1 MQSSTRTILLSLIT
15 LALLTARTGIAVAQE
30 DQKAV
35 DETVLAAL
43 APDDD
48 PDEPL
53 SGFYDT
59 ADLSL
64 VITGGNSSTTTFG
77 LHNLAEY
84 YWEPSSLRFNFGGL
98 VTDSRP
104 PEERTAVETGDG
116 GFEVIEGDR
125 QKTAE
130 NYFANLR
137 YDYSLSDRVYAFT
150 IGGWERN
157 PFAGF
162 NDRWQAA
169 LGLGW
174 IAIGKDRTKLDV
186 DLAGTWT
193 SESPVLGGTND
204 FGGLRLAYAFEQ
216 HVAEKTLFLSTLVLD
231 QNLQN
236 TDDLRADWF
245 NAIEV
250 SITDLIFLRTSFRIL
265 WRNDPLYETLPLYDA
280 SGNPVVDGGG
290 NQVEVPSQLNS
301 TDTYFVTSLVLKM

>member
-1 MQSSTRTILLSLIT
+1 MRVTTRTLLLSLIT
-15 LALLTARTGIAVAQE
+15 LALLGTRAGVATAQDDRA
-30 DQKAV
+30 AV

-77 LHNLAEY
+77 LSNLAEY
-84 YWEPSSLRFNFGGL
+84 YWEKSSLRFRFGGL
-98 VTDSRP
+98 STDSRP
-104 PEERTAVETGDG
+104 PEDRTAVQTGDG
-116 GFEVIEGDR
+116 GFEVVEPDK

-169 LGLGW
+169 LGVGW
-174 IAIGKDRTKLDV
+174 VALDKERTKLDV
-186 DLAGTWT
+186 DVAGTWT
-193 SESPVLGGTND
+193 SENPVLGGTND
-204 FGGLRLAYAFEQ
+204 FGGVRLAYAFEQ
-216 HVAEKTLFLSTLVLD
+216 HVTEKTLFLSTLVLD
-231 QNLQN
+231 QNLKN

-250 SITDLIFLRTSFRIL
+250 SITDLIFLRTSYRIM
-265 WRNDPLYETLPLYDA
+265 WRNDPLYETLPLFDA

-301 TDTYFVTSLVLKM
+301 TDTYFVTSLVLKI

>member
-1 MQSSTRTILLSLIT
+1 MRASTRTLPLLLIT
-15 LALLTARTGIAVAQE
+15 LALLGTWTGVATAQDDRS
-30 DQKAV
+30 AV

-48 PDEPL
+48 SDEPL

-77 LHNLAEY
+77 LSNLAEY
-84 YWEPSSLRFNFGGL
+84 YWTKSSLRFDFGGL
-98 VTDSRP
+98 STNSRP
-104 PEERTAVETGDG
+104 PEDRKAVETGDG
-116 GFEVIEGDR
+116 GFEIVEPAR
-125 QKTAE
+125 QTTAE
-130 NYFANLR
+130 SYFANLR

-162 NDRWQAA
+162 DDRWQGA
-169 LGLGW
+169 LGAGW
-174 IAIGKDRTKLDV
+174 IAIDKDRTKLDIDV
-186 DLAGTWT
+186 AGTWT
-193 SESPVLGGTND
+193 SESPVVGGKND
-204 FGGLRLAYAFEQ
+204 FGGVRLAYAFEQ

-231 QNLQN
+231 QNLNN

-250 SITDLIFLRTSFRIL
+250 SITDLIFLRTSYRIM
-265 WRNDPLYETLPLYDA
+265 WRNEPLFESLPLYDA
-280 SGNPVVDGGG
+280 AGDPVLDGGG

-301 TDTYFVTSLVLKM
+301 TDTYFVTSLVLKI